1 MNRGVQIKILPCQPL
16 ASENDLGYVAQILQF
31 TAFGHCEQVANK
43 MTFGQ
48 RLRDLQKA
56 KRLSLRELA
65 SRVDIGSTY
74 LSKIENH
81 KLEDGN
87 SPSGKLLPLLD
98 VELGEDQE
106 EWLLLVQRVPEPI
119 RRRVIARPDAFR
131 RLADLS
137 DRKLDSVSSLD

>member
-1 MNRGVQIKILPCQPL
+1 
-16 ASENDLGYVAQILQF
+16 
-31 TAFGHCEQVANK
+31 